1 MRTAV
6 HLSSPTVVGRERALR
21 SVPNLVADGAPADE
35 VRVVAHAG
43 GVRALRADAAGETER
58 RRVAALREAGVGLAA
73 CRNTLDGSD
82 AGPADLLA
90 GVEVVPSGVGAL
102 ARRQA
107 EGWGY
112 LKLP

>member
-6 HLSSPTVVGRERALR
+6 HLSSPTVEGRERALR
-21 SVPNLVADGAPADE
+21 SVLNLVADGNPTDE

-43 GVRALRADAAGETER
+43 GVRALRVDTAGETER
-58 RRVAALREAGVGLAA
+58 ARISRLLEAGVAVAA
-73 CRNTLDGSD
+73 CRNTLDGVD
-82 AGPADLLA
+82 ADLLP
-90 GVEVVPSGVGAL
+90 GVETVASGVGAL
-102 ARRQA
+102 ARLQD